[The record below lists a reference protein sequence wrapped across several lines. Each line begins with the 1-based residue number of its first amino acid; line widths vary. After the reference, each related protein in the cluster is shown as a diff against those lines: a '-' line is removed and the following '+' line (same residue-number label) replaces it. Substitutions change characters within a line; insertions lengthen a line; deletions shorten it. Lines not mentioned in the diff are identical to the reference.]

1 MRGHQILPA
10 VLAVALLGAGCEERV
25 APSPPRRPDARAP
38 RRPTRPPSLAP
49 RFAPPTPAERAYDAA
64 RRKALGRVVTALQAT
79 FRALNH
85 LVRKGAADAAW
96 RRSWPGARQRYLVT
110 VGKLR
115 AQVLAVDPLST
126 HSWAA
131 RVASRLVADLEVRLP
146 AAVPDSWGA
155 RPSGALSTARAD
167 FTLIWHRLQRY
178 VSTLNNARSKGSPP

>member
-1 MRGHQILPA
+1 MRGSRILPA

-38 RRPTRPPSLAP
+38 RLPPRPPSLAP
-49 RFAPPTPAERAYDAA
+49 RFAPPTPAERAYDTQH
-64 RRKALGRVVTALQAT
+64 REPLGGVVTALQAT
-79 FRALNH
+79 FRTLNQ
-85 LVRKGAADAAW
+85 LVKKGAGSPAW
-96 RRSWPGARQRYLVT
+96 RRRWPTQRQRYLGT

-115 AQVLAVDPLST
+115 AQVLAVDPLGT
-126 HSWAA
+126 RSWAA

-167 FTLIWHRLQRY
+167 FTLIWQQLRRY